1 MLRVG
6 LTGGLACGKTTVA
19 AMFEKRGAHVIRA
32 DEIAHQLLDPGTEV
46 HKKVVATFGREIL
59 NPDGTISRPKLADLA
74 FQGRIQE
81 LNAIVHPA
89 VVRAQEDWMDAVGR
103 RDPHAIAVVEAALMI
118 EAGAHKR
125 FDKLITITCGLEQ
138 KIERIAQRMNLS
150 AADAR
155 VEVERRMKAQLPDE
169 KKAELADF
177 VIENSG
183 TLTNIESQVTEL
195 WKKLVEI
202 EAGR

>member
-1 MLRVG
+1 
-6 LTGGLACGKTTVA
+6 
-19 AMFEKRGAHVIRA
+19 MFEMHGAHVIRA
-32 DEIAHQLLDPGTEV
+32 DEIAHQLLDRGTEIY
-46 HKKVVATFGREIL
+46 KKVVATFGPGIL

-89 VVRAQEDWMDAVGR
+89 VIRAQEEWMDEVGR

-125 FDKLITITCGLEQ
+125 FDKLVAITCGLEQ

-177 VIENSG
+177 VIDNSG
-183 TLTNIESQVTEL
+183 TLAEVESQVAGL

-202 EAGR
+202 EVSC